1 MKIAIPTKFKVVALG
16 AFLLGAFGFAS
27 AQQAQKS
34 NLTADQQKVLNL
46 QQQALAQQNKTREVE
61 IVSGVPGFPKLY
73 ERHNM
78 AQAWQ
83 EYDLAKKAWVEE
95 NDELY
100 RKIIQE
106 SNNSLTP
113 NN

>member
-1 MKIAIPTKFKVVALG
+1 MKAFQLMAVAMAILFLG
-16 AFLLGAFGFAS
+16 CTPLMYG
-27 AQQAQKS
+27 QQVQKH
-34 NLTADQQKVLNL
+34 NLTADQQKVQYL
-46 QQQALAQQNKTREVE
+46 QQQTLAEQNKTREVE
-61 IVSGVPGFPKLY
+61 VVSGVPGFPKLY